1 MQFSSFVTECADW
14 RGFISLYAHSKRDL
28 IGRKSMCPEGVCG
41 GDAKDRPL
49 EMPALSL
56 AVFAWGRL
64 T

>member
-1 MQFSSFVTECADW
+1 M
-14 RGFISLYAHSKRDL
+14 SLYAHSKRDL